1 MTQEERNTLATT
13 PRMYFDTRYGI
24 NMMFQEKPE
33 TALQEVS
40 HLRRLFEELNPGAKE
55 LHEFVVCG
63 EYLLTRHGET
73 HHIDDP
79 IPNKDECMKHGSCII
94 VEDFLN
100 ITGISSY
107 NASPVEF

>member
-1 MTQEERNTLATT
+1 MWIPKGGTTMTPEERNTLATT
-13 PRMYFDTRYGI
+13 PRMYFDTRHGI

-63 EYLLTRHGET
+63 EYLLDMEKLTISTILFQTRT
-73 HHIDDP
+73 
-79 IPNKDECMKHGSCII
+79 S
-94 VEDFLN
+94 V
-100 ITGISSY
+100 
-107 NASPVEF
+107 